1 MTKKLKYYII
11 ILTILW
17 SGTIFQNLTGS
28 ASASVLQK
36 PVVLLQDT
44 YAGNLTVEERQQI
57 AYRLLSYFDASIVDS
72 VEKDQLFTIY
82 AHTDLIEQG
91 IMVEN
96 HLINLNLLYTY
107 NEQTDETTLIV
118 ATPLYNEDF

>member
-1 MTKKLKYYII
+1 MSKKIKYYAV

-36 PVVLLQDT
+36 PVVLLHDT

-57 AYRLLSYFDASIVDS
+57 AYQLLAYFDAEIVDS

-82 AHTDLIEQG
+82 AHTDLIEEE
-91 IMVEN
+91 IMVE
-96 HLINLNLLYTY
+96 HRLINLNLLYTY

>member
-1 MTKKLKYYII
+1 MRKKIKYYAA

-57 AYRLLSYFDASIVDS
+57 AYQLLAYFDAEIVDS

-82 AHTDLIEQG
+82 AHTDLIEEE
-91 IMVEN
+91 IMVE
-96 HLINLNLLYTY
+96 HRLINLNLLYTY
-107 NEQTDETTLIV
+107 NEQMDETTLIV